1 MIRPDLFFSY
11 WMLAWYALYMLNA
24 IQYNPKFWLWIAFI
38 TNFYNGYVMLKFQ
51 RYYSLLLFIFVVF
64 LFKVLP
70 LWSLRNTTVYKE
82 DIIVGFILFCI
93 YYAWLVSNNYTLTQ
107 LMNKIYISIKE
118 KNVNE
123 TPFMYLEN
131 LILKKIGF

>member
-11 WMLAWYALYMLNA
+11 WIVTWYALYMLNV

-38 TNFYNGYVMLKFQ
+38 TNVYNGYIMLQFK
-51 RYYSLLLFIFVVF
+51 RYYMLLLFIIVVF

-70 LWSLRNTTVYKE
+70 LWSLRTTTVYKE
-82 DIIVGFILFCI
+82 DIFVGFILFCI
-93 YYAWLVSNNYTLTQ
+93 YYAWLVLNNYTLTQ
-107 LMNKIYISIKE
+107 LMNKVYISIKE

-131 LILKKIGF
+131 LIFKKIRI